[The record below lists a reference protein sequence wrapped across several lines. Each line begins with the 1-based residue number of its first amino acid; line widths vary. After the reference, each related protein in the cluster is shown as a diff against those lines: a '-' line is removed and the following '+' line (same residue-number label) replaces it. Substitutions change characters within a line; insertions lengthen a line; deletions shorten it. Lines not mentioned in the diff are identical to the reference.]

1 MTLPWDSKSK
11 VRKLNS
17 IRGLGS
23 VEFSNRTKSNTEFRV
38 SSISEPIEFDRTN
51 QTQLNS
57 IHWIAFDCVQ

>member
-51 QTQLNS
+51 QTILNS
-57 IHWIAFDCVQ
+57 VHWIAFDCVQ